1 MTPSLLFCNNDDFPV
16 PALIFE
22 MEVWVSS
29 KGASL
34 FNIILITY
42 GLGNYNFSS
51 LIIKTILIMTCM
63 LFEFLKA
70 KKIIMAGLFYT
81 IVYWHRATYKHRSR
95 ASLLA

>member
-1 MTPSLLFCNNDDFPV
+1 
-16 PALIFE
+16 

-51 LIIKTILIMTCM
+51 LVIKTILIMICM
-63 LFEFLKA
+63 LFEFRKA
-70 KKIIMAGLFYT
+70 KKIIMESLFYA
-81 IVYWHRATYKHRSR
+81 IVYCIERRTNQGQS
-95 ASLLA
+95 